1 MLIKLNFVDPDQPVV
16 DIPGVDR
23 YDRPD
28 ENPLHVV
35 FYDAQDQVLADLD
48 NVAFIGSFRD

>member
-28 ENPLHVV
+28 GNPFHVV
-35 FYDAQDQVLADLD
+35 FYDAHGQVLADLD
-48 NVAFIGSFRD
+48 NVAFIGRFRD